1 MTKYP
6 EIVTEYVGI
15 ERGAVQ
21 QVMYRADMGRGHAET
36 RCRVWDLDGRPYVF
50 ASDMKKYG
58 LNGEK
63 GYLDEDEARIARE
76 ARNRPYQPIVSSI
89 TSA

>member
-36 RCRVWDLDGRPYVF
+36 RCRVWDLDGRPYVRC
-50 ASDMKKYG
+50 Y
-58 LNGEK
+58 GEK
-63 GYLDEDEARIARE
+63 WYLDEDEAKVARE

>member
-36 RCRVWDLDGRPYVF
+36 RSRVWDLDGRPYVRCYG
-50 ASDMKKYG
+50 KKW
-58 LNGEK
+58 
-63 GYLDEDEARIARE
+63 YLSEDEVRVARE

>member
-6 EIVTEYVGI
+6 EIITEYMGI

-36 RCRVWDLDGRPYVF
+36 RCRVWNLDGRPYVR
-50 ASDMKKYG
+50 AYG
-58 LNGEK
+58 ERF
-63 GYLDEDEARIARE
+63 YLSEEEAQAARQACE
-76 ARNRPYQPIVSSI
+76 VPYMRVLVG
-89 TSA
+89 TYGK

>member
-21 QVMYRADMGRGHAET
+21 QVMYRADMGRGYAET
-36 RCRVWDLDGRPYVF
+36 RCRVWDLDGRPYVRC
-50 ASDMKKYG
+50 YG
-58 LNGEK
+58 HK
-63 GYLDEDEARIARE
+63 FYLSEEEAQVARE
-76 ARNRPYQPIVSSI
+76 ARLRPYQPMIASV

>member
-15 ERGAVQ
+15 ERGEVQ

-36 RCRVWDLDGRPYVF
+36 RCRVWDLDGRPYVRIF
-50 ASDMKKYG
+50 G
-58 LNGEK
+58 CEF
-63 GYLDEDEARIARE
+63 YLSEEETKVARE
-76 ARNRPYQPIVSSI
+76 ARTRPYQPIMASTVS
-89 TSA
+89 A

>member
-15 ERGAVQ
+15 EHGAVQ
-21 QVMYRADMGRGHAET
+21 QVMRRADRPMGHAET
-36 RCRVWDLDGRPYVF
+36 RSRVWDLDGRPYVR
-50 ASDMKKYG
+50 AYGKKW
-58 LNGEK
+58 
-63 GYLDEDEARIARE
+63 YLDDDEAMIARE

>member
-36 RCRVWDLDGRPYVF
+36 RCRVWDLDGRPYVR
-50 ASDMKKYG
+50 AYG
-58 LNGEK
+58 RK
-63 GYLDEDEARIARE
+63 WYLDEDEVRVARE

-89 TSA
+89 MSA

>member
-21 QVMYRADMGRGHAET
+21 QVMYRADKGRGYAET
-36 RCRVWDLDGRPYVF
+36 RLRVWDLDGRPYVRVY
-50 ASDMKKYG
+50 SRKW
-58 LNGEK
+58 
-63 GYLDEDEARIARE
+63 YLGDREVQAARE
-76 ARNRPYQPIVSSI
+76 ARLRPYQPIVSSV

>member
-36 RCRVWDLDGRPYVF
+36 RCRVWDLDGRPYVRV
-50 ASDMKKYG
+50 YG
-58 LNGEK
+58 RRW
-63 GYLDEDEARIARE
+63 YLGEDEARIARE